1 MTGTTNKFKIVVK
14 IDKTITHVYQKSHR
28 IQIKILFY
36 LQKEIIYCHRN
47 MIKILEMNQGNW
59 VRF

>member
-1 MTGTTNKFKIVVK
+1 MTGTTYKFKIEVR
-14 IDKTITHVYQKSHR
+14 IDKTVFHVHQNNHR

-47 MIKILEMNQGNW
+47 MIKILEMNQGN
-59 VRF
+59 